1 MKTYYKEWMIAH
13 LVLLAV
19 YIIWLVVLV
28 CMGRYDDYSI
38 SLILVAQALSSI
50 GLWLLIKTRRF
61 LMAYYFSF
69 IVLMLAAFNF
79 YTMGMKDYSFMP
91 SLMNNIYQYLVYV
104 GTALLVLFLY
114 MLLSDYPRRV
124 LKTAKKMNL

>member
-1 MKTYYKEWMIAH
+1 
-13 LVLLAV
+13 
-19 YIIWLVVLV
+19 
-28 CMGRYDDYSI
+28 
-38 SLILVAQALSSI
+38 
-50 GLWLLIKTRRF
+50 
-61 LMAYYFSF
+61 MAYYFSF

-91 SLMNNIYQYLVYV
+91 SFMNNIYQYLVYV